1 MSPPDQGGKEPEVMS
16 EVKAER
22 EKPPQERAAVINNP
36 VQTQA
41 QEKQLDEKQVGEKR
55 EVNQDHGG
63 QKPLGIEL
71 STLTRQPSTATMSPQ
86 SQQTAPIFP
95 ARYIS
100 RSFPPPSPQ
109 PQTSPQGTK
118 GVGGWLKSIKDSL

>member
-22 EKPPQERAAVINNP
+22 EGPPQERAAVINNP
-36 VQTQA
+36 VQTQ
-41 QEKQLDEKQVGEKR
+41 EKQLDEKQVGEKR
-55 EVNQDHGG
+55 EANQDHGE

-95 ARYIS
+95 ARSIS

-109 PQTSPQGTK
+109 SQTSPQGTK
-118 GVGGWLKSIKDSL
+118 GVGGWLKSIKDNF